1 MLSELK
7 LSNFR
12 MFDDEVTVRLKPLTV
27 LIGRNSSGKSSIVK
41 LLLMLKQSAS
51 MSSSSHFP
59 VTDGPSVQMGPF
71 ADLKNAK
78 TKKASLTFELLFR
91 APFPRS
97 KASVSRLSQRFEEV
111 DENRLL
117 MSIQGDCPYSDKPHE
132 GTVSYSLEQIGS
144 VVRRLNFSTSFAE
157 DYLFS
162 GEAEATRLNEI
173 QRDLQKYED
182 IRKVDFAQ
190 DKRLQLLI
198 QEYLEK
204 SDTGDILKGEMRSV
218 YHLPPVMVEL
228 DRVVD
233 SSHLS
238 RDSVGREGRHAVA
251 HLERIKS
258 EDVETYKFLLP
269 HLRNVAGIESV
280 EFKTY
285 PEEVTRAF
293 AKNRETGAEVSIA
306 DYGFGVSQCLPV
318 LVQGALLS
326 PHTSL
331 MVEQPEAQL
340 HPTAQL
346 ELGSFFADL
355 WTQRKVGSVIE
366 THSSNILLRL
376 RRLIAN
382 GKLSHE
388 DVSVAYFTLDEE
400 RGNVPIVKNL
410 DIDEDGSMQ
419 PGLPMEFFGADIRE
433 GLQLGARK

>member
-12 MFDDEVTVRLKPLTV
+12 MFDDEVTVRFKPLTV
-27 LIGRNSSGKSSIVK
+27 LIGRNSSGKSSIIKFV
-41 LLLMLKQSAS
+41 LMLKQSTLS
-51 MSSSSHFP
+51 ESSQFP
-59 VTDGPSVQMGPF
+59 VVDGSSVKMGTF
-71 ADLKNAK
+71 KELKNKK
-78 TKKASLTFELLFR
+78 TKKATLRFELSFC
-91 APFPRS
+91 APFSSYRDS
-97 KASVSRLSQRFEEV
+97 ISRVLSQYEKL
-111 DENRLL
+111 DKNGLL
-117 MSIQGDCPYSDKPHE
+117 SVQGKVPYSDKAAE
-132 GTVSYSLEQIGS
+132 GTIAYSLGQIDP
-144 VVRRLNFSTSFAE
+144 VVTHLEFVTSFAE
-157 DYLFS
+157 DYTFS
-162 GEAEATRLNEI
+162 VNAKISAVNKVEEI
-173 QRDLQKYED
+173 LRQIENLSKPDRAQVKSLLPLVDAYLQK
-182 IRKVDFAQ
+182 VNAGTV
-190 DKRLQLLI
+190 
-198 QEYLEK
+198 LE
-204 SDTGDILKGEMRSV
+204 SELSSAW
-218 YHLPPVMVEL
+218 HLPPVMVEL

-233 SSHLS
+233 SSHMS

-251 HLERIKS
+251 HLERIKT
-258 EDVETYKFLLP
+258 EDVETYQFLLP

-280 EFKTY
+280 EFDTT
-285 PEEVTRAF
+285 PEEITRAF
-293 AKNRETGAEVSIA
+293 AKNRETGADVLIA

-388 DVSVAYFTLDEE
+388 DVSVAYFTLDED

>member
-12 MFDDEVTVRLKPLTV
+12 MFDDEVTVRFRPITV
-27 LIGRNSSGKSSIVK
+27 LIGRNSSGKSSIIKFV
-41 LLLMLKQSAS
+41 LMLNQSMLS
-51 MSSSSHFP
+51 ESSQFP
-59 VTDGPSVQMGPF
+59 VVGGGIVKMGNF
-71 ADLKNAK
+71 KELKNTETNK
-78 TKKASLTFELLFR
+78 DSLGFELSFC
-91 APFPRS
+91 APFSSYRDS
-97 KASVSRLSQRFEEV
+97 ISRVLLKYEELDKSGLLSVRGKV
-111 DENRLL
+111 
-117 MSIQGDCPYSDKPHE
+117 PYSDKPAE
-132 GTVSYSLEQIGS
+132 GTIAYSLGQIDP
-144 VVRRLNFSTSFAE
+144 VVTHVEFVTSFAE
-157 DYLFS
+157 DYTFS
-162 GEAEATRLNEI
+162 VNAKISAMNKAEETL
-173 QRDLQKYED
+173 LQIEKLSKPDRAQVKSLLPLVDAFFE
-182 IRKVDFAQ
+182 KVDASTV
-190 DKRLQLLI
+190 
-198 QEYLEK
+198 LE
-204 SDTGDILKGEMRSV
+204 SELSSA

-233 SSHLS
+233 SSHMS
-238 RDSVGREGRHAVA
+238 RDSVGSEGRLAVA
-251 HLERIKS
+251 HLERIKT

-280 EFKTY
+280 EFKTT
-285 PEEVTRAF
+285 PEDITRAL
-293 AKNRETGAEVSIA
+293 AKNRETGADVLIA

-318 LVQGALLS
+318 LVQGALMS
-326 PHTSL
+326 PHRSL

-355 WTQRKVGSVIE
+355 WTQRNVGSVIE

-382 GKLSHE
+382 GNLSHE

>member
-1 MLSELK
+1 MLSEIK

-12 MFDDEVTVRLKPLTV
+12 MFDDEVTVRFRPITV
-27 LIGRNSSGKSSIVK
+27 LIGRNSSGKSSIIKFV
-41 LLLMLKQSAS
+41 LMLKQSTLS
-51 MSSSSHFP
+51 ESSQFP
-59 VTDGPSVQMGPF
+59 VVDGSSVKMGTF
-71 ADLKNAK
+71 KELKNKK
-78 TKKASLTFELLFR
+78 TKKATLRFELSFR
-91 APFPRS
+91 APFSNYRDS
-97 KASVSRLSQRFEEV
+97 ISRVLSEYEKL
-111 DENRLL
+111 DKSGL
-117 MSIQGDCPYSDKPHE
+117 MSVQGKVPYSDKAAE
-132 GTVSYSLEQIGS
+132 GTIAYSLGQIDP
-144 VVRRLNFSTSFAE
+144 VVTHVEFVTSFAE
-157 DYLFS
+157 DYTFS
-162 GEAEATRLNEI
+162 LNSKISSMNKAGEIL
-173 QRDLQKYED
+173 LQIKNLSKPDRPQVKSLPPFVVAFFE
-182 IRKVDFAQ
+182 KVNASTV
-190 DKRLQLLI
+190 
-198 QEYLEK
+198 LE
-204 SDTGDILKGEMRSV
+204 SELESA

-228 DRVVD
+228 DRVVY
-233 SSHLS
+233 SSYMS
-238 RDSVGREGRHAVA
+238 SNSVGREGRHAVA
-251 HLERIKS
+251 HLEGIKT
-258 EDVETYKFLLP
+258 EEVETYQFLLP
-269 HLRNVAGIESV
+269 HLSSVAGIESV
-280 EFKTY
+280 EFKTT
-285 PEEVTRAF
+285 PEEITRAL
-293 AKNRETGAEVSIA
+293 ARNRETGAEVLIA

-318 LVQGALLS
+318 LVQGALMS

-388 DVSVAYFTLDEE
+388 DVSVAYFTLDED